1 MPDAEQPGP
10 AGDSSA
16 TEPLPFPPAEA
27 GVVGTP
33 SERDV
38 TPQKLAEEERERLPA
53 QVRTDP
59 QHIGGLDAQA
69 EQRADR
75 LRAVLEAI
83 PDPVAVWDTRG
94 TVLWANPAAV
104 ALGIEVSDEGAPTVA
119 QRLTVRHSDGR
130 PMAPEALPVVRA
142 LRGETLHN
150 DAEIL
155 VNSAGEE
162 RQIAACAAPV
172 FAAGDIVGAV
182 VVSHDVTEQ
191 RRTELAL
198 RESEEKLRAL
208 FDLLPLGISIL
219 DETRQVVQ
227 ENPALERILQL
238 SKEGLEAGAHAA
250 RRYLRAD
257 GTPMPPDQF
266 PSVRAARED
275 LPAQDQVGV
284 VTEDGTLIWTDVH
297 AVPVSLGTWRVVIAT
312 ADVTPLKRA
321 EEALVKANQELEQHV
336 EERTASL
343 VEVNRRLRQEIVD
356 REAAQAELRLSE
368 VRLEMRVAERTREL
382 ATLLEISNAA
392 ALSKELEPLVGR
404 VLDLLRDVV
413 HYDGATVYR
422 LEAGDLVGVLHR
434 GPVPAGEVT
443 RLRMPVRRPS
453 LAHDL
458 ISTQG
463 PILIPDAQD
472 DTPGARALRETA
484 GAAYRT
490 FFGYV
495 RGWLGI
501 PLAVKGAV
509 VGLMTLQ
516 RSEPGGFDEG
526 EVRLTQAFGD
536 QLAVALEN
544 ARLYAQAQELAA
556 LQERQNL
563 ARDLHD
569 AVSQT
574 LFSASLA
581 AEVLPRLWDKD
592 RKKGMECLAEVRGL
606 TRGALAEMRT
616 LLLELRPSSL
626 VETEPA
632 ALLQQ
637 LAEAAS
643 SRARIPVTVD
653 AAPHCA
659 LPAGVQVALY
669 RIAQEALNNVVKHAR
684 ASRAAVTLRCLGP
697 APGVELEVVDDGC
710 GLPIKPL
717 GGTGMG
723 LRIMRER
730 AAEIGASL
738 EVSGAPGAGTSV
750 CFSWPEPAAD

>member
-1 MPDAEQPGP
+1 MIGAPG
-10 AGDSSA
+10 
-16 TEPLPFPPAEA
+16 
-27 GVVGTP
+27 
-33 SERDV
+33 ERDV
-38 TPQKLAEEERERLPA
+38 TPQEPAAKERERLPA
-53 QVRTDP
+53 QGRTDG
-59 QHIGGLDAQA
+59 QHIRGLGTQA

-75 LRAVLEAI
+75 LRAALEAI

-142 LRGETLHN
+142 LRGETLHD
-150 DAEIL
+150 DAEL
-155 VNSAGEE
+155 VVNSAGDE
-162 RQIAACAAPV
+162 RQIAACAAPI
-172 FAAGDIVGAV
+172 FAGGEIVGAV

-191 RRTELAL
+191 RRTERAL

-208 FDLLPLGISIL
+208 FDLLPIGMSVL
-219 DETRQVVQ
+219 DEERRVVQ
-227 ENPALERILQL
+227 ENPALGRILQL
-238 SKEGLEAGAHAA
+238 SKAGLESGTHRS

-257 GTPMPPDQF
+257 GTPMPPDEF
-266 PSVRAARED
+266 PSVRAGREGR
-275 LPAQDQVGV
+275 PAEGQVGV
-284 VTEDGTLIWTDVH
+284 VTEDGALIWTGVQ
-297 AVPVSLGTWRVVIAT
+297 AVPVSLGDWRVVIAT

-343 VEVNRRLRQEIVD
+343 VEANRRLRREIAD
-356 REAAQAELRLSE
+356 REAAEAELRLSE
-368 VRLEMRVAERTREL
+368 ERLELRVAERTREL
-382 ATLLEISNAA
+382 TTLLEISNAA
-392 ALSKELEPLVGR
+392 ALSKELEPLLGR
-404 VLDLLRDVV
+404 ILDLLREVV
-413 HYDGATVYR
+413 PYDGATVYR
-422 LEAGDLVGVLHR
+422 LEAGDLIGVLHR
-434 GPVPAGEVT
+434 GPVPAGEVQ

-453 LAHDL
+453 LAQDL
-458 ISTQG
+458 ISNQA
-463 PILIPDAQD
+463 PILIADAQA
-472 DTPGARALRETA
+472 DTPAARAVRETA
-484 GAAYRT
+484 GAAYHT

-501 PLAVKGAV
+501 PLAVKGAI

-516 RSEPGGFDEG
+516 RSQPGDFDER
-526 EVRLTQAFGD
+526 EVRLTQAFGG

-592 RKKGMECLAEVRGL
+592 RKKGQECLAEVRGL

-710 GLPIKPL
+710 GLPIEPL

-730 AAEIGASL
+730 AAEIGAYL
-738 EVSGAPGAGTSV
+738 EVSGAPGAGTRV
-750 CFSWPEPAAD
+750 CFVWPEPATD

>member
-1 MPDAEQPGP
+1 MPDVEQPEP
-10 AGDSSA
+10 AGLPAAKPLTFSSV
-16 TEPLPFPPAEA
+16 EA
-27 GVVGTP
+27 GAIGTP

-38 TPQKLAEEERERLPA
+38 APQEPAEQERERLLA
-53 QVRTDP
+53 QVSAER
-59 QHIGGLDAQA
+59 QHIQDLNAQA

-104 ALGIEVSDEGAPTVA
+104 ALGIEVSDEGAPSVA
-119 QRLTVRHSDGR
+119 QRLTVRHPDGR
-130 PMAPEALPVVRA
+130 PMAQEALPVVRA
-142 LRGETLHN
+142 LRGETLHD

-155 VNSAGEE
+155 VNAAGEE
-162 RQIAACAAPV
+162 RQIAVCAAPIFKGGEITGV
-172 FAAGDIVGAV
+172 V

-191 RRTELAL
+191 RRTERAL

-208 FDLLPLGISIL
+208 FDLLPIGMSVL
-219 DETRQVVQ
+219 DEKRRVVQ
-227 ENPALERILQL
+227 ENPALGWILRL
-238 SKEGLEAGAHAA
+238 SKEGLEAGSHRS

-257 GTPMPPDQF
+257 GTPMPPDEF
-266 PSVRAARED
+266 PSTRAAREGR
-275 LPAQDQVGV
+275 PAQGQVGV
-284 VTEDGTLIWTDVH
+284 VTEDGALIWTDVQ
-297 AVPVSLGTWRVVIAT
+297 AVPVSLGHWRVVIAT

-321 EEALVKANQELEQHV
+321 EEALVKANQELEQRV
-336 EERTASL
+336 EERTVSL
-343 VEVNRRLRQEIVD
+343 VEANRRLRQEIAE
-356 REAAQAELRLSE
+356 REAAEAELRLSE
-368 VRLEMRVAERTREL
+368 ERLELRVAERTREL

-392 ALSKELEPLVGR
+392 ALSKELDPLLGR

-413 HYDGATVYR
+413 PYDGATVYR
-422 LEAGDLVGVLHR
+422 LEGGDLAGVLHR
-434 GPVPAGEVT
+434 GPVPAGEVQ

-458 ISTQG
+458 ISTKA
-463 PILIPDAQD
+463 PILIADAQD
-472 DTPGARALRETA
+472 DSPAARAVRETA
-484 GAAYRT
+484 GTAYHT
-490 FFGYV
+490 LFGYV

-501 PLAVKGAV
+501 PLAVKGTV

-516 RSEPGGFDEG
+516 RSEPGGFDEL
-526 EVRLTQAFGD
+526 EVRLAQAFGD

-592 RKKGMECLAEVRGL
+592 RQRGVECLAEVRGL

-637 LAEAAS
+637 LAEAAG

-653 AAPHCA
+653 AVPHCS
-659 LPAGVQVALY
+659 LPARVQVALY
-669 RIAQEALNNVVKHAR
+669 RIAQEALNNVVKHAG
-684 ASRAAVTLRCLGP
+684 ASRATVTLRCLGP
-697 APGVELEVVDDGC
+697 APGVELEVVDDGR
-710 GLPIKPL
+710 GLPPEPH
-717 GGTGMG
+717 GGAGMG

-750 CFSWPEPAAD
+750 CFTWPAPAID